1 MSGSWKRLALAA
13 SAALAI
19 GCATPPASQADD
31 LVGAAPALFVA
42 RDEDST
48 LYLYGTIHLR
58 RAGEPW
64 GGPHIEAALEQSE
77 EIWTEV
83 EMAPGYEAR
92 AQQLAMQHGMAPPD
106 QPLSSWLEASD
117 QRRLAALT
125 ERLGMPA
132 GAFEPLRP
140 WLASLTLSILP
151 VMQAGYDPQ
160 AGVDQAINTW
170 GRANGRTM
178 RGFESLEQQIGF
190 FAGLDDDTQRQ
201 MLLSSLEGAERSVEM
216 VDAMTTAWDG
226 GDVAALE
233 SSVIAEIR
241 DNYPAFYTRFIVDRN
256 NAWMTVLTQE
266 LGGAGVDF
274 VAVGAGHIV
283 GEDGLVAQ
291 LRARGVHV
299 ERVN

>member
-1 MSGSWKRLALAA
+1 
-13 SAALAI
+13 
-19 GCATPPASQADD
+19 
-31 LVGAAPALFVA
+31 
-42 RDEDST
+42 
-48 LYLYGTIHLR
+48 
-58 RAGEPW
+58 
-64 GGPHIEAALEQSE
+64 
-77 EIWTEV
+77 
-83 EMAPGYEAR
+83 
-92 AQQLAMQHGMAPPD
+92 
-106 QPLSSWLEASD
+106 
-117 QRRLAALT
+117 
-125 ERLGMPA
+125 
-132 GAFEPLRP
+132 
-140 WLASLTLSILP
+140 
-151 VMQAGYDPQ
+151 
-160 AGVDQAINTW
+160 
-170 GRANGRTM
+170 
-178 RGFESLEQQIGF
+178 
-190 FAGLDDDTQRQ
+190 